1 MPPRQPEEDTTKPLQ
16 ALKTPQIQLVHKVLH
31 HPPATAE
38 SFLPDHTL
46 EDMEQPLQKDVL
58 STSKRFKPH
67 QPKPMLR
74 MNQRR

>member
-1 MPPRQPEEDTTKPLQ
+1 MPPRHPEEGTTKPLQ
-16 ALKTPQIQLVHKVLH
+16 APKTPQIQLVHKVPH

-38 SFLPDHTL
+38 SSLPNHTL
-46 EDMEQPLQKDVL
+46 EDMEQPRQKDVL

-67 QPKPMLR
+67 QPNSMLR